1 MNIFLMKKKLFNFF
15 IRPKSDNKEHKNN
28 NEIED
33 KHEQKNSGF
42 KDNNLQII
50 SNKDSSLSKIDQSHQ
65 NYSSSSNPSQNTYF
79 LSGYKSNYKSEY
91 DSSYG
96 SGGY

>member
-1 MNIFLMKKKLFNFF
+1 MNIFLMKKLVNLFKKQ
-15 IRPKSDNKEHKNN
+15 KSDNIEHKNN

-33 KHEQKNSGF
+33 KHEQKNNVF

-50 SNKDSSLSKIDQSHQ
+50 SNKDSSLSKTDQSHQ
-65 NYSSSSNPSQNTYF
+65 NYSSSSNPSQNSYF